1 MKKEEVGRLTE
12 QRALDTLTE
21 KIESFEIEGND
32 KEQITLYLY
41 PLQLGR
47 LAMISRRLIDL
58 DLIFDDEQ
66 MEGAVKRMWTICS
79 EKSKE
84 VAEIIAIA
92 TLRTQQEIED
102 MLKERT
108 KLIYWSPTMDN
119 FVHHRISILLRGFYE
134 RYSLGKNAAGNDF
147 PNDNSGADSHYGGRS
162 IWGQIDNL
170 INRYHWTLEYILW
183 GISWANVQLMISDA
197 LKTDCKS
204 KSTTNIPNNEQ
215 SKVPDIIDM
224 NDPNAMN
231 TLLLMAGGKR

>member
-108 KLIYWSPTMDN
+108 KLIYWSPTMDTTALTN
-119 FVHHRISILLRGFYE
+119 ILSTIVFQSYYADFMNAISNLALRGSCTVKRSQVKMLRPKHSVLSRRRTSRRKAILIGRFHLFKLTNNCM
-134 RYSLGKNAAGNDF
+134 SNTILQTKK
-147 PNDNSGADSHYGGRS
+147 SH
-162 IWGQIDNL
+162 
-170 INRYHWTLEYILW
+170 
-183 GISWANVQLMISDA
+183 
-197 LKTDCKS
+197 
-204 KSTTNIPNNEQ
+204 
-215 SKVPDIIDM
+215 
-224 NDPNAMN
+224 
-231 TLLLMAGGKR
+231 LLNQ

>member
-108 KLIYWSPTMDN
+108 KLIYWSPTMD
-119 FVHHRISILLRGFYE
+119 ILSTIVFQSYYADFMNAIRLVRTLR
-134 RYSLGKNAAGNDF
+134 
-147 PNDNSGADSHYGGRS
+147 
-162 IWGQIDNL
+162 
-170 INRYHWTLEYILW
+170 
-183 GISWANVQLMISDA
+183 VMISP
-197 LKTDCKS
+197 
-204 KSTTNIPNNEQ
+204 TTTAERIATTEGAVSGLAFQ
-215 SKVPDIIDM
+215 RREKVC
-224 NDPNAMN
+224 
-231 TLLLMAGGKR
+231 

>member
-108 KLIYWSPTMDN
+108 KLIYWSPTMDTTALTN
-119 FVHHRISILLRGFYE
+119 ILSTIVFYE

>member
-108 KLIYWSPTMDN
+108 KLIYWSPTMDTTALTN
-119 FVHHRISILLRGFYE
+119 ILSTIVFQSYYADFMNAIRLVRTLR
-134 RYSLGKNAAGNDF
+134 
-147 PNDNSGADSHYGGRS
+147 
-162 IWGQIDNL
+162 
-170 INRYHWTLEYILW
+170 
-183 GISWANVQLMISDA
+183 VMISPTTTAERIATTEGAVSGLAFQRRKKYVETFDEEKKGTKHLITA
-197 LKTDCKS
+197 LTDIYKLS
-204 KSTTNIPNNEQ
+204 DQLISTV
-215 SKVPDIIDM
+215 KFY
-224 NDPNAMN
+224 
-231 TLLLMAGGKR
+231 LK

>member
-79 EKSKE
+79 EKSK
-84 VAEIIAIA
+84 
-92 TLRTQQEIED
+92 RWP
-102 MLKERT
+102 K
-108 KLIYWSPTMDN
+108 
-119 FVHHRISILLRGFYE
+119 
-134 RYSLGKNAAGNDF
+134 
-147 PNDNSGADSHYGGRS
+147 
-162 IWGQIDNL
+162 
-170 INRYHWTLEYILW
+170 
-183 GISWANVQLMISDA
+183 
-197 LKTDCKS
+197 
-204 KSTTNIPNNEQ
+204 
-215 SKVPDIIDM
+215 
-224 NDPNAMN
+224 
-231 TLLLMAGGKR
+231 